1 MRILIVDDDTT
12 NRLVVRLL
20 MELRGFDVLEANGGR
35 EAERVLKQEQV
46 DAVFMDINMPEIDG
60 YESTRILRAGV
71 LEDHV
76 PVFALTSGT
85 SEDARQECIK
95 SGMNGF
101 IKKPFEATMAERIH
115 SIMENRGK
123 GAMAGSGNWMIG

>member
-1 MRILIVDDDTT
+1 
-12 NRLVVRLL
+12 

-71 LEDHV
+71 LEEHV